1 MESLMDC
8 YLNLAQI
15 VLHELITNNAL
26 TLVRSAY
33 YLKVVLSNEIA
44 YEIARAVKA
53 QCNLTIS

>member
-1 MESLMDC
+1 MDC

-26 TLVRSAY
+26 TLVRNAY